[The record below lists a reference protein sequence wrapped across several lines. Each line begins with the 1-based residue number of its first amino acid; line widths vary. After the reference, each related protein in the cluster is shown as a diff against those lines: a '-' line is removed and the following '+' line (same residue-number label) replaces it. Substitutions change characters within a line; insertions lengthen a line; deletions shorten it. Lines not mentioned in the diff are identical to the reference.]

1 MHAVIYA
8 RYSSDNQRRESIE
21 DQLEVC
27 RRYITRMGWTLTGTY
42 DDPAMSGSSRF
53 RPGFQKLL
61 ADAEERRF
69 DVVVC
74 EALDR
79 LSRKLADTAD
89 FYDRLTFR
97 RVKLYTTNMG
107 EITPMHIGVIGMMAQ
122 SYISDLSEKTRR
134 GQLGR
139 ARAGKIPGGLAY
151 GYEVIPAPAGA
162 SGAGERRIIP
172 GEADIVRR
180 IFRDYADGKSARTIA
195 RDLNAERMPGPGSR
209 IWSDTTIRGQ
219 VERGTGILNN
229 TLYIGQLSWN
239 RCSYV
244 KDPATGKRLAQPNP
258 PSGWE
263 VIDVP
268 ELRILDQDV
277 WDAARTRQANITY
290 TMARNEAGHVLNR
303 AHRRQFLLSGLLTC
317 GCCGGVMTVTG
328 KDRYGCATRR
338 SKGTCTNTHTI
349 NRQRIETRVLSALRE
364 RMITPDLVTEFI
376 RTFDGELARLRREQ
390 VHAEQRL
397 RHRLG
402 EVQRRTRRIIAAIEN
417 GAYTVS
423 MNQQLR
429 DLESGEAR
437 LNAELAAA
445 TAPVEPPRLHPKAAE
460 IYRGKV
466 AELEASLNSPEIM
479 VEASEVLRTLIEKV
493 ALTPDPA
500 APDGMRAELYGD
512 LAEIL
517 VLASEPGKLP
527 SRMRGGQ
534 SKIPQRTAVPGG
546 LLSVVAG
553 RGFEPLTFR
562 L

>member
-1 MHAVIYA
+1 MRAVIYA

-42 DDPAMSGSSRF
+42 DDAAMSGSSRF

-107 EITPMHIGVIGMMAQ
+107 EITTMHIGVIGMMAQ
-122 SYISDLSEKTRR
+122 SYISDLKEKTHR

-151 GYEVIPAPAGA
+151 GYEVIPPPAGA
-162 SGAGERRIIP
+162 TGAGERRIIP

-180 IFRDYADGKSARTIA
+180 IFRDYAAGRSARTIA
-195 RDLNAERMPGPGSR
+195 RELNAERIPGPGGR
-209 IWSDTTIRGQ
+209 LWGDTTIRGQ

-244 KDPATGKRLAQPNP
+244 KDPATGKRLARPNP
-258 PSGWE
+258 QSEWE
-263 VIDVP
+263 VADVP
-268 ELRILDQDV
+268 ELRLLDQDL
-277 WDAARTRQANITY
+277 WDAARARQANITY
-290 TMARNEAGHVLNR
+290 TMARNEAGHALNR

-317 GCCGGVMTVTG
+317 GCCGGAMTVTG

-338 SKGTCTNTHTI
+338 GKGTCTNTHTI

-364 RMITPDLVTEFI
+364 RMVTPVTTSARQGPKVACPPLRTSLWWQAVTRIGGRLTRLVTTAGPKPAPVRPRTI
-376 RTFDGELARLRREQ
+376 RDSAKPNVSQSYKQEAKVRGE
-390 VHAEQRL
+390 
-397 RHRLG
+397 
-402 EVQRRTRRIIAAIEN
+402 
-417 GAYTVS
+417 S
-423 MNQQLR
+423 
-429 DLESGEAR
+429 
-437 LNAELAAA
+437 LAAA
-445 TAPVEPPRLHPKAAE
+445 KSATTDRASRNASPLTRPSEPAASQRRLVDRTPPLAVAQQISGDHGTTMLASPLSQAPSEPPKRLVDVMMNFVPTIMPTAPFQEQRHEEDPQPDDDMPAPAPRL
-460 IYRGKV
+460 
-466 AELEASLNSPEIM
+466 
-479 VEASEVLRTLIEKV
+479 T
-493 ALTPDPA
+493 
-500 APDGMRAELYGD
+500 
-512 LAEIL
+512 
-517 VLASEPGKLP
+517 
-527 SRMRGGQ
+527 
-534 SKIPQRTAVPGG
+534 
-546 LLSVVAG
+546 
-553 RGFEPLTFR
+553 
-562 L
+562 